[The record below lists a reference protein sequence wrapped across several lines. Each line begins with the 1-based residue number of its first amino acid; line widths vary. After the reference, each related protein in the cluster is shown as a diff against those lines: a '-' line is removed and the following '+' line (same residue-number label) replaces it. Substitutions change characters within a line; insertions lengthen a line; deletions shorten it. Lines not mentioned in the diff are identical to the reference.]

1 MDRVVASYSYPHC
14 LENNHCVNRS
24 YVSLTKVAGIVHKD
38 DLLQQMLGRP
48 IDEAVDCPQ
57 QHRWPL
63 VVEDDHDSSA
73 RKVIWVLHTLTPA
86 NTKTQNIIIIIG
98 NLYSTFRISMRFTT

>member
-86 NTKTQNIIIIIG
+86 NTKTQNIIIRIG